1 MAERGPSVG
10 EALRSVRK
18 ALGLRQVDFGARILV
33 GRETISSWE
42 QGGTAPT
49 YEQRVIIL
57 KQLADVAPQVLAPLV
72 EALGVVAPRGVARG
86 AARADVT
93 ARALAAI
100 RAAADELDVPA
111 SGLRRTMAV
120 VLAHLGAARVPLEDA
135 AAALA
140 ARKR

>member
-57 KQLADVAPQVLAPLV
+57 KQLADVAPQVLA
-72 EALGVVAPRGVARG
+72 
-86 AARADVT
+86 
-93 ARALAAI
+93 ALAAI